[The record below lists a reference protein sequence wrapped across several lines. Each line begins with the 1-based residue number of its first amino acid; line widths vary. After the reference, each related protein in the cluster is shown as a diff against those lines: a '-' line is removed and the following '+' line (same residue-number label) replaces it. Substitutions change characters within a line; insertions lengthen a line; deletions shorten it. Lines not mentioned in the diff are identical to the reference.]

1 MTRIDVHICV
11 RWYCKRNCHASLIDI
26 PRLDDYN
33 IDDQCHI
40 TELLLHQGHLILAE
54 RQWIFLCGQVGPNF
68 KMQV

>member
-1 MTRIDVHICV
+1 MTRIDVHICF

-40 TELLLHQGHLILAE
+40 TELLPHQGHLILAE
-54 RQWIFLCGQVGPNF
+54 RQ
-68 KMQV
+68 